1 MTSKW
6 NLVTGLDV
14 FVLVTVKTLTTRSRR
29 GESRAIWRTHWRPV
43 LCVSL
48 RLMGGFSD
56 EGRID
61 SRLMIGNGDS
71 ASERKKLEAITTW
84 TISYFLVDEIFCPV
98 DWSTKRS
105 CKSSNSPPFFVVLGV
120 VTSCVFDVA
129 IK

>member
-71 ASERKKLEAITTW
+71 ASEDLVGEIGL
-84 TISYFLVDEIFCPV
+84 ISFSGVLLLVELV
-98 DWSTKRS
+98 NWNVLKE
-105 CKSSNSPPFFVVLGV
+105 KS
-120 VTSCVFDVA
+120 
-129 IK
+129 